1 MDLLK
6 EKIRKVPDFPKK
18 GILFYDLTPIMQDP
32 VAFGQVLESLAAPFE
47 RKKIELVIS
56 MESRGFIFGAALAND
71 LGAGF
76 VPVRKPGKLPWKTA
90 RHEYNLEY
98 GKDALEIHRDAVTP
112 GQRVL
117 IVDDVLATGGTAEA
131 TATLLRQMEAEIV
144 GASFVLE
151 IGELGGRKRLSGVN
165 VQSLWTV

>member
-6 EKIRKVPDFPKK
+6 EKIRRVPDFPKK

-32 VAFGQVLESLAAPFE
+32 VAFGQVLESLAEPFE

-98 GKDALEIHRDAVTP
+98 GKDALEIHRDAVSP

-151 IGELGGRKRLSGVN
+151 IGELGGRKRLSGIN